1 MPLPD
6 QIETP
11 ENLAIQTTVLD
22 SRDRV
27 WVPERFVDAR
37 EASRFLSMKP
47 RRVVEFAR
55 TGYLPAYPLGTGRRR
70 IWRFRLSELADAI
83 TRKKSS
89 R

>member
-1 MPLPD
+1 
-6 QIETP
+6 
-11 ENLAIQTTVLD
+11 
-22 SRDRV
+22 
-27 WVPERFVDAR
+27 
-37 EASRFLSMKP
+37 MKP

-83 TRKKSS
+83 TRRKSS